1 MKRTSRLRIICVGK
15 IKKLWVQEGINMYLK
30 RIPNLTIT
38 EIRDSFQKKEE
49 SAILSS
55 TRKNEEIILLSEYG
69 KNINSI
75 NFSNELIKD
84 TSKNIAFL
92 ISGSNGFSL
101 NIQSKADKMISL
113 SSMTFPH
120 EIARLLLIEQ
130 IYRAQTIQQGSPYHR
145 E

>member
-1 MKRTSRLRIICVGK
+1 
-15 IKKLWVQEGINMYLK
+15 MYLK

-49 SAILSS
+49 AAILSS

-75 NFSNELIKD
+75 NFSNELMKD

-92 ISGSNGFSL
+92 ISGSNGFSP